1 MTPRVALASLFVACL
16 LCVPVLASQPEG
28 LVGRLITNPG
38 VTLAVVDPNGLP
50 GVACGGFHWAE
61 FFGSHQLDPADTL
74 TLQMAIIPFRSGG
87 TAVGLGALL
96 GSSTLVQFEFRD
108 GFVNGLPYDRFGWND
123 VIVEMHP
130 AGQDYTLSVNGVRGG
145 PFAFDSTCQQLGG
158 CFTVEG
164 FGLSGNLLED
174 SAIAWVDSISLVR
187 ESAAGQEVIFE
198 QGFNTCSPPHVFL
211 GGLLISQPPRRVRP
225 GR

>member
-123 VIVEMHP
+123 V
-130 AGQDYTLSVNGVRGG
+130 T
-145 PFAFDSTCQQLGG
+145 
-158 CFTVEG
+158 
-164 FGLSGNLLED
+164 
-174 SAIAWVDSISLVR
+174 
-187 ESAAGQEVIFE
+187 GQEVIFE